1 MGLNYKIKHL
11 QMIKSRGQ
19 ISLQSRHFRCDEQMI
34 QFKLPALVNK
44 LNSLTSWLIFNYFL
58 I

>member
-1 MGLNYKIKHL
+1 
-11 QMIKSRGQ
+11 MIKSRGQ